1 MYIGS
6 GNHIT
11 STPLLYAFPVVLYV
25 LLYTKFAAPVFI
37 QNYQLLI
44 MKEKQYSFIF
54 VGTRIVDVKVSCFI
68 LYEYTRIYI
77 ITLCI
82 FVVTHFYGRLCA
94 FRYCLFS

>member
-1 MYIGS
+1 MKDAIMYIGS

-44 MKEKQYSFIF
+44 MKEKY
-54 VGTRIVDVKVSCFI
+54 
-68 LYEYTRIYI
+68 L
-77 ITLCI
+77 
-82 FVVTHFYGRLCA
+82 
-94 FRYCLFS
+94 